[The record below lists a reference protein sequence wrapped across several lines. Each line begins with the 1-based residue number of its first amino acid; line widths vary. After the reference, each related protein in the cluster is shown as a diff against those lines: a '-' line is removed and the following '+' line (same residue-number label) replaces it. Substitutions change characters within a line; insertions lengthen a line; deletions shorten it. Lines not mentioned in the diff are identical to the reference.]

1 MNPKKLDILITGGLG
16 FIGSNL
22 AIKLIDEDH
31 KVTIIDSL
39 IDGYGGNIYNLKN
52 FENKCNINISDIR
65 DENSIKYL
73 VKDKDVIFNL
83 AAQIGHQRSMINPI
97 QDLEIN
103 VRSQLNLLE
112 SIRKFAPDSQV
123 VFTSTR
129 QIYGKPQYLPVDEK
143 HPINPVDINGIN
155 KFAAEQYHLLYY
167 KIYGI
172 KSTILRLTNTYG
184 PRMRIKDSQQT
195 FIGFWIK
202 KILLGEAI
210 PIYGEGDQIRDFNF
224 VDDVVEALIS
234 CINQDKAYGKTINI
248 GSRTNLTLKELGNEL
263 KKIDSNVKVE
273 FIPFP
278 KENKKIDIGNYY
290 SNIDLSKEI
299 LNWSPEIK
307 LNKGL
312 KKTINFYKKN
322 LENYL

>member
-1 MNPKKLDILITGGLG
+1 
-16 FIGSNL
+16 
-22 AIKLIDEDH
+22 
-31 KVTIIDSL
+31 
-39 IDGYGGNIYNLKN
+39 
-52 FENKCNINISDIR
+52 
-65 DENSIKYL
+65 
-73 VKDKDVIFNL
+73 
-83 AAQIGHQRSMINPI
+83 MINPI

>member
-22 AIKLIDEDH
+22 AIKLIGEGH

-112 SIRKFAPDSQV
+112 SIRKFSPHSQV

-210 PIYGEGDQIRDFNF
+210 PIYGEGDQIRDFNY

-263 KKIDSNVKVE
+263 KKINSNVKVE

-278 KENKKIDIGNYY
+278 KENKKIDIGNYF
-290 SNIDLSKEI
+290 SNIELSKEI
-299 LNWSPEIK
+299 LNWAPEIK
-307 LNKGL
+307 LNDGL

-322 LENYL
+322 LGNYL